1 MPANLENSA
10 VATEL
15 EKFSFHFNLK
25 ETQCQRMLKLP
36 HSCAHFTYQ
45 QDNSLNPSSQASIL
59 QEPRTFR
66 CTTFRCTDLQDVEEP
81 GIKLPTSTGS
91 QEKQGNYGKISTSAS
106 LTMKESEKAGLFS
119 WAPKSSQMVPVAMKL
134 QDACSLEEN
143 L

>member
-1 MPANLENSA
+1 MPANLENSE

-15 EKFSFHFNLK
+15 EKLSFNSNLK
-25 ETQCQRMLKLP
+25 ETQCQRMLKLL
-36 HSCAHFTYQ
+36 HNCAHFTYQ

-66 CTTFRCTDLQDVEEP
+66 CTDLQDVEEP
-81 GIKLPTSTGS
+81 EIKLPTSAGS

-106 LTMKESEKAGLFS
+106 LTMKESEKTGLFS
-119 WAPKSSQMVPVAMKL
+119 WAPKSLQMVPAAMKL